1 MLGGNVH
8 GLIRLA
14 LAAVVV
20 AAACGGAGQPATAS
34 VAPTSTAP
42 TAQPSPAVLA
52 GTITVF
58 AGSSLTDAFKK
69 AGEELKLKN
78 PGTDYTFNFGSS
90 STLATQI
97 VNAAPADVFASA
109 DDANMQKVLDAKLTA
124 GAPAVFASNRLQ
136 IAVAAGNPKH
146 ITGLADLAQPG
157 LIVVLAGPTV
167 PAGKYAL
174 EALGKAGVTVRPA
187 SQEVD
192 VRSVLNK
199 VALGEADAGI
209 VYVTD
214 VRSAGARVAG
224 VDIPEEHQVLARYP
238 IAVVLDSKNPRLAR
252 AYVDY
257 LLSDAGQ
264 SILARFGFSKP

>member
-1 MLGGNVH
+1 M
-8 GLIRLA
+8 RCAFA
-14 LAAVVV
+14 LVV
-20 AAACGGAGQPATAS
+20 AMLLAVACGGAATPQPPSPTAWASTAS
-34 VAPTSTAP
+34 LT
-42 TAQPSPAVLA
+42 

-69 AGEELKLKN
+69 AGDQIKATN
-78 PGTDYTFNFGSS
+78 PATDYVFNVGSS

-97 VNAAPADVFASA
+97 INGAPADVFASA
-109 DDANMQKVLDAKLTA
+109 DEANMQKIVDAQLTE
-124 GAPAVFASNRLQ
+124 APATIFVTNRLQ
-136 IAVAAGNPKH
+136 IAVAAGNPKQ
-146 ITGLADLAQPG
+146 ITGLADLAKAG
-157 LIVVLAGPTV
+157 LIVVLAAPTV

-174 EALGKAGVTVRPA
+174 DALAKAGVAVKPA

-214 VRSAGARVAG
+214 VKSAGARVSG
-224 VDIPEEHQVLARYP
+224 VDIPEQHQVIAKYP
-238 IAVVLDSKNPRLAR
+238 IAVVKGAKNPILAK

-257 LLSDAGQ
+257 LLSADGQ
-264 SILARFGFSKP
+264 KMLAEFGFSKP